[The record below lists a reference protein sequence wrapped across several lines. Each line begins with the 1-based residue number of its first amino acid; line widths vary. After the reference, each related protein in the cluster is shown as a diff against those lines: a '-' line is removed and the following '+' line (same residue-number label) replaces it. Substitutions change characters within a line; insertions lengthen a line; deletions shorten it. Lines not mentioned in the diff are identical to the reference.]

1 MQPGRFLVAESGILL
16 MTVQSIKKTEKHI
29 FAGTD
34 SGLHHNIRHTLYK
47 SYQPIYNA
55 TGHGRPREITAVA
68 GNICESGDLFT
79 HGREMGQ
86 VRRGDVL
93 ALAKT
98 GAYGFSMASNYNSH
112 PLPAEVLIEGDES
125 ILIRQ
130 RECYDRLLETQ
141 EGLNENN

>member
-1 MQPGRFLVAESGILL
+1 
-16 MTVQSIKKTEKHI
+16 
-29 FAGTD
+29 
-34 SGLHHNIRHTLYK
+34 
-47 SYQPIYNA
+47 
-55 TGHGRPREITAVA
+55 
-68 GNICESGDLFT
+68 
-79 HGREMGQ
+79 MGQ

-112 PLPAEVLIEGDES
+112 PLPAEVLIDGDES

-141 EGLNENN
+141 EGLNEND